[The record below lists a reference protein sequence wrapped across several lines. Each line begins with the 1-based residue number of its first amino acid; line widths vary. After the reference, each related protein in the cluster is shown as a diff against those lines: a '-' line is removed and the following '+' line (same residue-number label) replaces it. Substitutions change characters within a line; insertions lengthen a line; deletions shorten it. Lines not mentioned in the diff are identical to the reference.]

1 MYWDDPGLH
10 DSGLKVWVKK
20 RQRLVVAKCFYIN
33 WWRWGKEFA
42 LKKCK
47 KSGCLLHSDI
57 VTVKR
62 ESSSSGQHCR
72 DYLQAFFSFLF
83 FFCCRKQISGLHFTC
98 NGRSKTGNVW
108 LTTYCDLSV
117 TPIGFSVLRV
127 FINLWRC
134 YSIWASADCE
144 LLPGHSGLWL
154 CSNLGVA
161 PFSILSRWKDQR
173 SAASVSCKPSA
184 HTRSSYR
191 QKSNLSGDS
200 RRRSW
205 WSLLISW

>member
-1 MYWDDPGLH
+1 MQNVLGEGEVKNLNWK
-10 DSGLKVWVKK
+10 SVKK
-20 RQRLVVAKCFYIN
+20 
-33 WWRWGKEFA
+33 
-42 LKKCK
+42 K
-47 KSGCLLHSDI
+47 KSGCPLHCDI

-72 DYLQAFFSFLF
+72 DYLQAFFFF
-83 FFCCRKQISGLHFTC
+83 FFCSRKQISGLHSITRS
-98 NGRSKTGNVW
+98 GRSKTGNVW

-117 TPIGFSVLRV
+117 MPMGFSVLLA
-127 FINLWRC
+127 FINLWR
-134 YSIWASADCE
+134 YYFIWASTDCE
-144 LLPGHSGLWL
+144 LLPGHLGLWL